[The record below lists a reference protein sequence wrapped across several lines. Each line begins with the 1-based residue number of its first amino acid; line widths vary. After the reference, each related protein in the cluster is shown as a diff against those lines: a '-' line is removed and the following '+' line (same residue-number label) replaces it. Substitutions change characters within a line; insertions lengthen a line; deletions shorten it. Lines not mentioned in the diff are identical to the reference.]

1 MRRATLILLAAMV
14 VGCSPAKRLQRLLD
28 KHPELADTTTVM
40 LIDTVIVPGDT
51 VLQTVVLHSTD
62 TVTIASERQT
72 IRVVR
77 VPTGSLCDTAAFR
90 AEILGAVKPD
100 TVVVTNTVEV
110 PRLVPCPPRKMVSSW
125 WRTVA
130 LVLGAVLVLVVYLRR

>member
-1 MRRATLILLAAMV
+1 MRHAILILLAAMV

-28 KHPELADTTTVM
+28 KHPELADTTTVT

-77 VPTGSLCDTAAFR
+77 VPTGSPCDTAAFR

-110 PRLVPCPPRKMVSSW
+110 PRLVPCPRGKTVAAW
-125 WRTVA
+125 WRAVAIVLA
-130 LVLGAVLVLVVYLRR
+130 LVLLLSAHFKR

>member
-14 VGCSPAKRLQRLLD
+14 VGCSPAKRLQRLID
-28 KHPELADTTTVM
+28 KHPELADTTTVT

-77 VPTGSLCDTAAFR
+77 VPTGSPCDTAAFR

-110 PRLVPCPPRKMVSSW
+110 PRLVPCPPGKMVSSW

-130 LVLGAVLVLVVYLRR
+130 LVLGAVLVLVVYARR